1 MLYSNPCYIKVF
13 YNGTALYENFGFSGW
28 REMKEK
34 HETKLRDKIYEAY
47 GKSWKEEEIDKKTND
62 ITSSV
67 KFCCQNADLVSITYP

>member
-1 MLYSNPCYIKVF
+1 
-13 YNGTALYENFGFSGW
+13 
-28 REMKEK
+28 MKEK

-67 KFCCQNADLVSITYP
+67 KFCCQNADLVSIRYRKAL